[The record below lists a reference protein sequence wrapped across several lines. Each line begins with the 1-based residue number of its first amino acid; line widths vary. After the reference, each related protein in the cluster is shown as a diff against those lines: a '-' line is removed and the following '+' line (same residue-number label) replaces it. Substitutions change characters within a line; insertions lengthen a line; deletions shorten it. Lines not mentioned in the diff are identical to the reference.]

1 MSRIGRLPIQLP
13 QGVSLKVGS
22 GFVEVK
28 GPKGDLTT
36 PLLPGISCK
45 IEDGSAQLSR
55 RSDAKRERAFHGL
68 TRALL
73 ANAIKGVT
81 DGFSK
86 NLEIQGIGYRAQ
98 LKGSDLELSLG
109 FSHPVLYK
117 VPEGVKV
124 SVDKKL
130 NTITVAGI
138 DRQKVG
144 QVAADIRRLKP
155 PEPYK
160 GKGIRYVGERVRR
173 KVGKTGA

>member
-1 MSRIGRLPIQLP
+1 MSRIGRLPIPLP

-22 GFVEVK
+22 GSVEVK
-28 GPKGDLTT
+28 GPKGNLTT

-45 IEDGSAQLSR
+45 IEEGSAQLSR

-68 TRALL
+68 ARALL

-109 FSHPVLYK
+109 LSHQVLYK

-124 SVDKKL
+124 SVDKKQTL
-130 NTITVAGI
+130 ITVAGI

-144 QVAADIRRLKP
+144 QVAADIRRLRP